1 MKTAPNSPKGSV
13 LLIGA
18 GRMGGALLKGWV
30 QSGAF
35 AAIHAIEPTPS
46 PAVKALARDKTITLH
61 LALERGLP
69 NVSAVVLAL
78 KPQVMKGEHDLL
90 AALGR
95 TGALVLSI
103 AAGVTTGFLSA
114 ALGPGVRIVRA
125 MPNTPG
131 AIGKG
136 ITVLFTPAKL
146 TAADRILAESLM
158 SSLG

>member
-1 MKTAPNSPKGSV
+1 NATKHSV

-35 AAIHAIEPTPS
+35 EHIHAVEPTPS
-46 PAVKALARDKTITLH
+46 PAVEALAKAEKIVLRESLGRDRLKL
-61 LALERGLP
+61 
-69 NVSAVVLAL
+69 SAIVIAL
-78 KPQVMKGEHDLL
+78 KPQVLKKEHALL
-90 AALGR
+90 AELAT

-103 AAGVTTGFLSA
+103 AAGVTTGFLSST
-114 ALGPGVRIVRA
+114 LGAGIRIVRA

-136 ITVLFTPAKL
+136 VTALYTGAKL
-146 TAADRILAESLM
+146 SEADRGLAESLM
-158 SSLG
+158 AAL